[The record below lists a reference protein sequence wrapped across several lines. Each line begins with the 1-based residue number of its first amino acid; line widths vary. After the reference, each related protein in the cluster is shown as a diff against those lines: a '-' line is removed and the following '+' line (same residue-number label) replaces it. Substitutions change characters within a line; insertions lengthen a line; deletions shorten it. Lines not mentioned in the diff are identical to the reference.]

1 MVHLDVSL
9 FIWNSF
15 NLERWMIWWKNLK
28 EVFIIDKYVLVYA
41 YVPEHFLS
49 RKDLSYL
56 DKLIYIRIVV
66 FCRNDKYDNTCF
78 ASNGY
83 FANLFGVKPKAIS
96 VTIKKL
102 KDLDLINVKYIRN
115 ENLVKQR
122 SITLKSNVWKGISNN
137 EVVNKEE
144 EITYMKEYN
153 NKINNNKEVFN
164 KIISYDTDGVMLWHG
179 KRCESVEPT
188 EEERKEM
195 EDLLSEFRESDDLT
209 NE

>member
-1 MVHLDVSL
+1 MFV
-9 FIWNSF
+9 
-15 NLERWMIWWKNLK
+15 
-28 EVFIIDKYVLVYA
+28 IDKYVLVYA

-56 DKLIYIRIVV
+56 DKLIYIRIVG
-66 FCRNDKYDNTCF
+66 FCRNDKYNNTCF

-83 FANLFGVKPKAIS
+83 FANLFEVKPNAIS

-153 NKINNNKEVFN
+153 NKINNKEIFN
-164 KIISYDTDGVMLWHG
+164 KIISYDTDGVMLWHS

-195 EDLLSEFRESDDLT
+195 EDLLSEFRESDDLI

>member
-1 MVHLDVSL
+1 M
-9 FIWNSF
+9 
-15 NLERWMIWWKNLK
+15 
-28 EVFIIDKYVLVYA
+28 FIIDKYVLVYA

-49 RKDLSYL
+49 RKYLSYL
-56 DKLIYIRIVV
+56 DKLIYIRIVG

-96 VTIKKL
+96 VTIRKL
-102 KDLDLINVKYIRN
+102 KDLGLIYVKYIRN

-122 SITLKSNVWKGISNN
+122 TITLTSNVWKGISNN
-137 EVVNKEE
+137 EVVDKEE

-153 NKINNNKEVFN
+153 NKINNNKEIFN

-179 KRCESVEPT
+179 KRCKSVEPT

-195 EDLLSEFRESDDLT
+195 EDIIESFK
-209 NE
+209 

>member
-1 MVHLDVSL
+1 
-9 FIWNSF
+9 
-15 NLERWMIWWKNLK
+15 MIWWKKLK

-41 YVPEHFLS
+41 YVPEQFLS

-56 DKLIYIRIVV
+56 DKLIYIRIVG
-66 FCRNDKYDNTCF
+66 FCRNNNYNNTCF

-83 FANLFGVKPKAIS
+83 FANLFGVKPKTIS

-102 KDLDLINVKYIRN
+102 KDSGLINVKYIKN

-122 SITLKSNVWKGISNN
+122 SITLTSNVWKGISNDV
-137 EVVNKEE
+137 VVNKEE
-144 EITYMKEYN
+144 DVPYMKEYN
-153 NKINNNKEVFN
+153 NKINNNKEIFN

-179 KRCESVEPT
+179 KRCKSVEPT

-195 EDLLSEFRESDDLT
+195 EDIIESFK
-209 NE
+209 

>member
-1 MVHLDVSL
+1 MFV
-9 FIWNSF
+9 
-15 NLERWMIWWKNLK
+15 
-28 EVFIIDKYVLVYA
+28 IDKYVLVYA

-56 DKLIYIRIVV
+56 DKLIYIRIVG
-66 FCRNDKYDNTCF
+66 FCRNDKYNNTCF

-153 NKINNNKEVFN
+153 NKEIFN

>member
-1 MVHLDVSL
+1 MFV
-9 FIWNSF
+9 
-15 NLERWMIWWKNLK
+15 
-28 EVFIIDKYVLVYA
+28 IDKYVLVYA

-56 DKLIYIRIVV
+56 DKLIYIRTIG
-66 FCRNDKYDNTCF
+66 FCRNDKYNNTCF

-83 FANLFGVKPKAIS
+83 FANLFGVKPNAIS

-153 NKINNNKEVFN
+153 NKINNKEIFN
-164 KIISYDTDGVMLWHG
+164 KIISYDTDGVMLWHS

>member
-1 MVHLDVSL
+1 MFV
-9 FIWNSF
+9 
-15 NLERWMIWWKNLK
+15 
-28 EVFIIDKYVLVYA
+28 IDKYVLVYA

-56 DKLIYIRIVV
+56 DKLIYIRIVG
-66 FCRNDKYDNTCF
+66 FCRNDKYNNTCF

-83 FANLFGVKPKAIS
+83 FANLFKVKPNAIS

-153 NKINNNKEVFN
+153 NKINNKEIFN
-164 KIISYDTDGVMLWHG
+164 KIISYDTDGVMLWHS

-195 EDLLSEFRESDDLT
+195 EDLLSEFRESDDLI

>member
-1 MVHLDVSL
+1 MFV
-9 FIWNSF
+9 
-15 NLERWMIWWKNLK
+15 
-28 EVFIIDKYVLVYA
+28 IDKYVLVYA
-41 YVPEHFLS
+41 YVSEHFLS

-56 DKLIYIRIVV
+56 DKLIYIRIVG
-66 FCRNDKYDNTCF
+66 FCRNDKYNNTCF

-115 ENLVKQR
+115 EILVKQR

-137 EVVNKEE
+137 EVINKEE

-153 NKINNNKEVFN
+153 KINNNKEIFN

-188 EEERKEM
+188 EEEIKEM

>member
-1 MVHLDVSL
+1 MKNVKLNKKR
-9 FIWNSF
+9 IWYIIKIRLEKR
-15 NLERWMIWWKNLK
+15 NLYR
-28 EVFIIDKYVLVYA
+28 
-41 YVPEHFLS
+41 
-49 RKDLSYL
+49 
-56 DKLIYIRIVV
+56 YI
-66 FCRNDKYDNTCF
+66 CF
-78 ASNGY
+78 TSNAY

-153 NKINNNKEVFN
+153 NKKKYLIKLYLMIQMVLC
-164 KIISYDTDGVMLWHG
+164 YDMVKDV
-179 KRCESVEPT
+179 
-188 EEERKEM
+188 
-195 EDLLSEFRESDDLT
+195 
-209 NE
+209 NQ

>member
-1 MVHLDVSL
+1 MFV
-9 FIWNSF
+9 
-15 NLERWMIWWKNLK
+15 
-28 EVFIIDKYVLVYA
+28 IDEYVLVYA

-49 RKDLSYL
+49 SKDLSYL
-56 DKLIYIRIVV
+56 DKLIYIRIVG
-66 FCRNDKYDNTCF
+66 FCRNDKYNNTCF

-122 SITLKSNVWKGISNN
+122 SITLKSNVWKWISNN

-144 EITYMKEYN
+144 EITYMKKYN
-153 NKINNNKEVFN
+153 NKINNNKEIFN

-188 EEERKEM
+188 KEERKEI